1 MKKQGKLGAI
11 IEKVTKFADEHQR
24 EIMLGGA
31 IAGTVVTTVLSF
43 KAGLKSS
50 KILEEQREKMD
61 ELEAKVTGEDVISE
75 EDYKQQRRDLTI
87 ETVKKMAPI
96 VIPPVLSAT
105 GTIVSVIGGYKVA
118 SKQIA
123 VLSSLYSMSEKALTE
138 YQDKAK
144 ELIGPKKAQE
154 IKDEVSADKVKTN
167 PPKSDTVIN
176 TGKGSTLFYDPKSG
190 RYFYSSPEAVKSATN
205 TINLRMMEEYY
216 ISLNEYFDELGIPD
230 IELGED
236 MGFNIDDGLIDIDH
250 LFSATKTDNDV
261 PALVLEYDISAK
273 FAEHRGKM
281 FR

>member
-1 MKKQGKLGAI
+1 MKKQGKIMMLVD
-11 IEKVTKFADEHQR
+11 KSLKFADEHQR

-31 IAGTVVTTVLSF
+31 IAGVVVTTVLSW
-43 KAGLKSS
+43 KAGIKAD
-50 KILEEQREKMD
+50 KIMAEQRKKMEALEADAEMYDEEQLKEEK
-61 ELEAKVTGEDVISE
+61 KNV
-75 EDYKQQRRDLTI
+75 TI
-87 ETVKKMAPI
+87 ETVKRMAP
-96 VIPPVLSAT
+96 VVAPPVISAA

-144 ELIGPKKAQE
+144 ELIGPKKTQE
-154 IKDEVSADKVKTN
+154 IKDEVSADKVREN
-167 PPKSDTVIN
+167 PPKSDKIIN
-176 TGKGSTLFYDPKSG
+176 TGNGETLFYDPKSG

-205 TINLRMMEEYY
+205 RINLRMMEEYY
-216 ISLNEYFDELGIPD
+216 ISLNEYYDEMGLTD

-236 MGFNIDDGLIDIDH
+236 MGFNIDDGLIDVDH
-250 LFSATKTDNDV
+250 LFSVTKTEKDV

-273 FAEHRGKM
+273 FTEHRGKM